1 MTNIILEPNEVEPGD
16 TLAQLMGWSCLSF
29 LLAFLINNFLNIY
42 FGLPSALA
50 VLSGTASNL
59 FVPGSVYIITFA
71 AITYLFVYKSDNSL
85 RDQAR
90 ILHNLNKFLIRWF
103 FFSILFVG
111 IVDVTLAFLRVE
123 KLLPLFFPEEFI
135 SSFNKPIF
143 VGLYIHMPIVFGA
156 FVISFFSKTLGFIWL
171 ALMIVLAE
179 LLIVI
184 TRFVFS
190 YEQPFMADLV
200 RYWYAGLF
208 LFASAYTLYDE
219 GHVRVD
225 IVYAGLTERTQGF
238 LNAVGCWVLG
248 VSTGF
253 TIVIIAFNGK
263 FSIINKPLLSF
274 EVSQTGTVGM
284 FIKYQLAVFLGVFGI
299 TMIIQFISYFFES
312 YSDFKGNGKKRT
324 AGQSVA
330 H

>member
-1 MTNIILEPNEVEPGD
+1 MIKATIKTNKIEPGD
-16 TLAQLMGWSCLSF
+16 RLVQLLGWSCLSF
-29 LLAFLINNFLNIY
+29 LLGLLINNFLNIY
-42 FGLPSALA
+42 FGLPAALA
-50 VLSGTASNL
+50 FFSGTASNL
-59 FVPGSVYIITFA
+59 FAPGSVYLITFVT
-71 AITYLFVYKSDNSL
+71 IIYLFVFKSTHSL
-85 RDQAR
+85 RDQSQL
-90 ILHNLNKFLIRWF
+90 LHNFNKFLIRWF

-123 KLLPLFFPEEFI
+123 KLLPLFFQEGLV

-143 VGLYIHMPIVFGA
+143 VGQYIHTPVVLSA
-156 FVISFFSKTLGFIWL
+156 FVISFFSKTLGFTWL
-171 ALMIVLAE
+171 SLMIVLAE
-179 LLIVI
+179 LMIVI

-225 IVYAGLTERTQGF
+225 IVYAGLTERTQGL
-238 LNAVGCWVLG
+238 LNAVGCWILG
-248 VSTGF
+248 VSTGL
-253 TIVIIAFNGK
+253 TIVLIAFNGK
-263 FSIINKPLLSF
+263 FSIINKPLLNF

-284 FIKYQLAVFLGVFGI
+284 FIKYQLAVFLGIFGI
-299 TMIIQFISYFFES
+299 TMIIQFVSYFFES
-312 YSDFKGNGKKRT
+312 YSDFRGNGKKRT
-324 AGQSVA
+324 AGQTVA

>member
-1 MTNIILEPNEVEPGD
+1 MTNIILEPNEAKPGD
-16 TLAQLMGWSCLSF
+16 KLVQLMGWSCLSF

>member
-1 MTNIILEPNEVEPGD
+1 MTNFTLEPNQVEPGD
-16 TLAQLMGWSCLSF
+16 KLVKLMGWSCLSF
-29 LLAFLINNFLNIY
+29 LIAFLINNFLNIY

-59 FVPGSVYIITFA
+59 FVPGSIYLVTFA
-71 AITYLFVYKSDNSL
+71 AMTYFFVYKSDNTL
-85 RDQAR
+85 RDQAQN
-90 ILHNLNKFLIRWF
+90 LHSLNKFLIRWF

-123 KLLPLFFPEEFI
+123 KLLPLFFHEEVI
-135 SSFNKPIF
+135 GSFNKPIF
-143 VGLYIHMPIVFGA
+143 VGLYIHMPIVFVA
-156 FVISFFSKTLGFIWL
+156 FVTSFFSKTLGFTWL

-225 IVYAGLTERTQGF
+225 IVYAGLTERTQGL
-238 LNAVGCWVLG
+238 LNAFGCWVLG
-248 VSTGF
+248 VSTGL

-312 YSDFKGNGKKRT
+312 YSDFKGTGKKRT

>member
-1 MTNIILEPNEVEPGD
+1 MTNSTLEPNKVEPGD
-16 TLAQLMGWSCLSF
+16 KLVQLMGWSCLSF

-59 FVPGSVYIITFA
+59 FVPGSIYLITFA
-71 AITYLFVYKSDNSL
+71 AITYFFVYKSNNTL
-85 RDQAR
+85 RDQAQN
-90 ILHNLNKFLIRWF
+90 LHNLNKFLIRWF

-123 KLLPLFFPEEFI
+123 KLLPLFFHEEVI

-143 VGLYIHMPIVFGA
+143 VGLYIHVPIVFVA
-156 FVISFFSKTLGFIWL
+156 FVISFFSKTLGFTWL

-225 IVYAGLTERTQGF
+225 IVYAGLTERTQGL
-238 LNAVGCWVLG
+238 LNAVGCWILG
-248 VSTGF
+248 VSTGL

-284 FIKYQLAVFLGVFGI
+284 FIKYQLAVFLGVFGV

-324 AGQSVA
+324 AGQSAA